1 MSLFEALHTAGGV
14 LVYGIPEFRLPKAIV
29 ANEVEKLKAQGVEVM
44 TDMVIGKVLS
54 IDELFEMGFKAVFI
68 GSGAGLPMF
77 MHIPGESLKG
87 RLLCKRVSDPYQS
100 DEGVSRRERHA
111 DPALQGSGLLSAAA
125 TLRWM
130 PPAVQSV
137 WVPIRCTSSTAA
149 ARPKCPPDWKS
160 STMRRKRA
168 SSF

>member
-87 RLLCKRVSDPYQS
+87 VCSANEYLTRINLMKAYLEESDTPILHS
-100 DEGVSRRERHA
+100 K
-111 DPALQGSGLLSAAA
+111 AAAIVGGA

-168 SSF
+168 SSS